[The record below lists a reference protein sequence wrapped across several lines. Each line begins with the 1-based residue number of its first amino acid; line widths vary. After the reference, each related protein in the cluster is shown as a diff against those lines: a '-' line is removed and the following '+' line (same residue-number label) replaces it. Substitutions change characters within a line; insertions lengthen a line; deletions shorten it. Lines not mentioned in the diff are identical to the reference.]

1 MLKTGSPPAE
11 LAVHVLVVVDASIF
25 RNPWNE
31 NKAGDLGRSHWSTQ
45 TASHTTYQ
53 STVWI
58 PDQDRE
64 EGDPVELGEL
74 ITGTNKTL
82 RVGQYRRHIATLKR
96 QVAMLERQ
104 MALLQR
110 RVLGPG
116 AAAASGSTNHRVRFV
131 AKGLK
136 SHRNRLGFSA
146 ADYGRL
152 VGVSAQSVYNWEQGH
167 ASPRAE
173 QLKIIATLRGIG
185 KREAQARLH
194 QLGAKGTNR
203 RRKS

>member
-1 MLKTGSPPAE
+1 MSASVYVAIRGEHSLDRRRQARKETHAEYRRLLKKSCATVARE
-11 LAVHVLVVVDASIF
+11 IRAQVQATKKAS
-25 RNPWNE
+25 
-31 NKAGDLGRSHWSTQ
+31 S
-45 TASHTTYQ
+45 
-53 STVWI
+53 
-58 PDQDRE
+58 
-64 EGDPVELGEL
+64 
-74 ITGTNKTL
+74 
-82 RVGQYRRHIATLKR
+82 QYRRHIATLKR
-96 QVAMLERQ
+96 QVTTLERQ

-146 ADYGRL
+146 VDYGRL
-152 VGVSAQSVYNWEQGH
+152 VGVSAQSAYNWEQGH